1 MAQTTTAAP
10 PRVATSSNDYW
21 WVTASIMLG
30 AFIVIVDGMIVNIAL
45 PEIMSSFGVDVLK
58 IRWVA
63 TSYMLASAVMMPA
76 TGWLG
81 QRFGNKNLYLL
92 SLAVFVITSVF
103 CGAAWSVDALIF
115 FRIFQG
121 VAGGVLMPLSMVIIF
136 AVFPEEKRGL
146 GISLWGL
153 GGLVWASYWADTRRL
168 SHRVAELAVYFLY
181 QFTSWSDCL
190 AERMGAGAAIASRSA
205 VAF

>member
-1 MAQTTTAAP
+1 MAQATPTFAP
-10 PRVATSSNDYW
+10 TRLTTSSNYHW

-45 PEIMSSFGVDVLK
+45 PEIMSNFGVDVLK

-92 SLAVFVITSVF
+92 SLAMFVVTSVL

-115 FRIFQG
+115 FRVLQG
-121 VAGGVLMPLSMVIIF
+121 MSGGVLMPLSMAIIF
-136 AVFPEEKRGL
+136 AVFPEDKRAL
-146 GISLWGL
+146 GVSLWGL
-153 GGLVWASYWADTRRL
+153 GAS
-168 SHRVAELAVYFLY
+168 F
-181 QFTSWSDCL
+181 
-190 AERMGAGAAIASRSA
+190 GPAIGPTLGGYLT
-205 VAF
+205 

>member
-10 PRVATSSNDYW
+10 PRSAASSHDYW

-76 TGWLG
+76 TG
-81 QRFGNKNLYLL
+81 
-92 SLAVFVITSVF
+92 
-103 CGAAWSVDALIF
+103 
-115 FRIFQG
+115 
-121 VAGGVLMPLSMVIIF
+121 
-136 AVFPEEKRGL
+136 
-146 GISLWGL
+146 
-153 GGLVWASYWADTRRL
+153 
-168 SHRVAELAVYFLY
+168 
-181 QFTSWSDCL
+181 
-190 AERMGAGAAIASRSA
+190 
-205 VAF
+205 